1 LNSLAN
7 DLLRGK
13 FAQMKDGNIRVVVV
27 LIENGFFNNFYKK
40 IKLDFFFS
48 VVEIL
53 VAKEEQNVEGT
64 FNEGN
69 LISDISISYL
79 FI

>member
-27 LIENGFFNNFYKK
+27 LIENGFFINFYKK
-40 IKLDFFFS
+40 IKLDFFS
-48 VVEIL
+48 L
-53 VAKEEQNVEGT
+53 
-64 FNEGN
+64 
-69 LISDISISYL
+69 L
-79 FI
+79 